1 MIEFEPAASVH
12 TVRRYL
18 LTVVAAAT
26 ANRSEVVVVIAT
38 VAKVARSAH
47 VELSDECCTL
57 ITDVELRVLAVTCN
71 CAIPPFVDE
80 AALSWLVVVVLADT
94 EVKAAKETP

>member
-12 TVRRYL
+12 TARRYL

-26 ANRSEVVVVIAT
+26 ANRSETVVVIAT
-38 VAKVARSAH
+38 VVKVARSTQ
-47 VELSDECCTL
+47 VELSEECCTL
-57 ITDVELRVLAVTCN
+57 ITEVELRVLAVTCN
-71 CAIPPFVDE
+71 CAIPPFDDNAV
-80 AALSWLVVVVLADT
+80 LSWLDPVVVAAT